1 MPQLIKTISLFF
13 ICFSLFITN
22 CSENSSN
29 SNPMGPGDQFT
40 NPTKEDKTYN
50 SNPYKGTYSGT
61 YKFDDENSIKL
72 KFYIDE
78 DYNVTGSE
86 TWSLNGITGS
96 FDLEGEVSED
106 GDIWMYAGKVENG
119 IKYTSEYEGTIK
131 SNGKVSGD
139 VVYEIAGMSFDG
151 TWSASKGSGNY
162 EENKN
167 ETYTTVSAPS
177 SIAGTTYR
185 FYTGAV
191 TYEVQFRANG
201 YGTMYTSAG
210 SFGIKYQY
218 VKKSNNQASVRMW
231 QYIGGQ
237 IYNDRYDD
245 FSLIFDDSYS
255 GKCTHTGE
263 SSIGKYGPIS
273 GTFERIQ

>member
-1 MPQLIKTISLFF
+1 MPKSIKTISIFVV
-13 ICFSLFITN
+13 CFTLLIAN
-22 CSENSSN
+22 CSED
-29 SNPMGPGDQFT
+29 SNPIGPQDKIT

-61 YKFDDENSIKL
+61 YKFDDINSVSL
-72 KFYIDE
+72 KFYIDD

-106 GDIWMYAGKVENG
+106 GDIWMYTEKVENG

-131 SNGKVSGD
+131 SNGKVNGD
-139 VVYEIAGMSFDG
+139 VVYEIAGKSYDG

-162 EENKN
+162 KENEK

-185 FYTGAV
+185 FNTGVV
-191 TYEVQFRANG
+191 TYEAQFRANG

-218 VKKSNNQASVRMW
+218 VKKSNNQASVRLW

-245 FSLIFDDSYS
+245 FSMTFEDTYS
-255 GKCTHTGE
+255 GKCVHTGE
-263 SSIGKYGPIS
+263 SDIGKYGPIS
-273 GTFERIQ
+273 GTFQRIQ

>member
-1 MPQLIKTISLFF
+1 MSKLIKPISLFF

-22 CSENSSN
+22 CSEKSNN
-29 SNPMGPGDQFT
+29 SNPIGPGDQFT

-50 SNPYKGTYSGT
+50 SNPFEGDYSGT
-61 YKFDDENSIKL
+61 CRLDDGSIIKL

-78 DYNVTGSE
+78 DYYVTGVE
-86 TWSLNGITGS
+86 TWSDNVTTLD

-106 GDIWMYAGKVENG
+106 GDIFMYAEYDATG
-119 IKYTSEYEGTIK
+119 IEYTSEYEGTIK

-139 VVYEIAGMSFDG
+139 VWVKIAGFLFDG

-185 FYTGAV
+185 FYTGVV

-237 IYNDRYDD
+237 ISNDRYDD
-245 FSLIFDDSYS
+245 FSMTFEENYS